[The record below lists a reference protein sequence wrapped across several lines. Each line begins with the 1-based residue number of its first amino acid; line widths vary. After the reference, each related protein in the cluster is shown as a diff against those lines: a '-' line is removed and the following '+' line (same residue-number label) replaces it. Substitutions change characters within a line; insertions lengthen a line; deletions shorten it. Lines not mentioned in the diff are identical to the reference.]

1 MTDSRHLHDATIRAD
16 LAFVDMHRALDE
28 IGVLAPYLDPDYLG
42 IMVNKA
48 DDLHEAITDFVVR
61 AQEHVKRHSLDGL
74 PAHPPLS
81 LVRLEDSPA

>member
-1 MTDSRHLHDATIRAD
+1 MTDSRLHDVTIRAD
-16 LAFVDMHRALDE
+16 LAFVDAHWALDE
-28 IGVLAPYLDPDYLG
+28 LKTLVPFLDPDYLR
-42 IMVNKA
+42 IMVDKC